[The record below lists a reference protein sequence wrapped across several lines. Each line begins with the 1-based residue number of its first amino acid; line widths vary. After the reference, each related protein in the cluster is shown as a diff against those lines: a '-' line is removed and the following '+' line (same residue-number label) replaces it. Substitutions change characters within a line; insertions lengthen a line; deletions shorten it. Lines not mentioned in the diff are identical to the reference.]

1 LPQESKLAQL
11 ITQQISVENEYVQ
24 CLSDLRC
31 KVGIAAARL
40 LLLEMFFDSQKRVA
54 ILTEML
60 EILRGVPAG
69 KSLWDH
75 TLEEYVDEALV
86 KKQFEEQVRKETDT
100 LACLKKEMTRTKD
113 EGLRLLW
120 QNMEEDEK
128 KHNRIIQTIVN
139 NLYKID

>member
-1 LPQESKLAQL
+1 MPQESRLAQL
-11 ITQQISVENEYVQ
+11 ITQQIGVENDYLQ
-24 CLSDLRC
+24 CLSDLRD

-40 LLLEMFFDSQKRVA
+40 LLLEMFLDSQKRVA

-60 EILRGVPAG
+60 EVIRGVPPG

-86 KKQFEEQVRKETDT
+86 RKQFEEQVRKETNT
-100 LACLKKEMTRTKD
+100 LANLKREITHTKD

-120 QNMEEDEK
+120 QNIEEDEK
-128 KHNRIIQTIVN
+128 KHNKIIQTIIS